1 MGEKSKSKKNKCP
14 AAYYRTWK
22 LFCRFT
28 CKQVYY
34 SFGHLAVFHI
44 LFCLVLDIFL
54 NFLCILS
61 FCIYVVS
68 SVSEKSAPIRI
79 LCDLWMYALP
89 QTVRKLIR
97 ACAFCTVFNDFL
109 PFIKVVLLFICLF
122 FVQFDSRILVFRRSP
137 RGFSCR
143 KSQFLYKYFALCA
156 FLYNVSRIFI
166 GYDLF

>member
-1 MGEKSKSKKNKCP
+1 MSFSINLLRSKLVGEKSKSKKNKCP
-14 AAYYRTWK
+14 VAYYRTWK

-44 LFCLVLDIFL
+44 LFFGSGYLPEFSLHSFLLYLRSIF
-54 NFLCILS
+54 C
-61 FCIYVVS
+61 VGKVS
-68 SVSEKSAPIRI
+68 SHTDTLRSLDVCPSPRLSENSSELVSFA
-79 LCDLWMYALP
+79 
-89 QTVRKLIR
+89 Q
-97 ACAFCTVFNDFL
+97 FFNDFL

-143 KSQFLYKYFALCA
+143 KS
-156 FLYNVSRIFI
+156 
-166 GYDLF
+166 